1 MTARLCPIASARHTA
16 AVYRRE
22 AEARRSYQPDFADA
36 LDQWAA
42 NADARADALS
52 VPAQPDLFTPQAA

>member
-16 AVYRRE
+16 AVCRRE
-22 AEARRSYQPDFADA
+22 ADVRRSYQPDFAA
-36 LDQWAA
+36 TLDQWAA

-52 VPAQPDLFTPQAA
+52 IPAQPDLFGAAA